1 MQGLSGFSPEFLEGT
16 DFSLLLC
23 SDCSANLTITTT
35 GSDVVNKE
43 AD

>member
-16 DFSLLLC
+16 DFSLLIA
-23 SDCSANLTITTT
+23 DCSANLTITTT